1 MTSCSFKTDM
11 EILRDLVGPEVYADI
26 VKEFGG
32 QAIYIARRPP
42 RDELYDQIRAE
53 HQDGARYRDLARKY
67 NYSEVYI
74 RRLCREGRVRVAA
87 A

>member
-1 MTSCSFKTDM
+1 M
-11 EILRDLVGPEVYADI
+11 EILRDLAGPEVYAAI

-32 QAIYIARRPP
+32 QAVYIARRPP
-42 RDELYDQIRAE
+42 LNELHEQIRSE
-53 HQDGARYRDLARKY
+53 HDAGARYHDLARKY

-74 RRLCREGRVRVAA
+74 RRICRPLRARAA